1 MIRFGYI
8 ILFCAAFLGLFSA
21 CQKDDAGKPVDTE
34 EDLFIRAVDISYWPV
49 IRDYHLDF
57 YNLNGAKEDFIMIL
71 KNSGVNTIRLRL
83 WVNPDEPYASLPQ
96 VNSFARTLQ
105 SAGFR
110 IWLSLHYSDTW
121 ADPGQQQIPSAWL
134 GAEHDALND
143 SVYNY
148 TTRVVNQI
156 KPDLIQIGNEINN
169 GFLLPEGD
177 IYSHKIQFL
186 QLLNSGIEAVR
197 NANGKTKIIIH
208 YAGLEGIDWFL
219 DQVSDLDFDVIGLS
233 YYPVWHGKDLTLLTE
248 KIKEITINRN
258 HDVMIAE
265 TAYPFSLG
273 WNDWTN
279 NIVGLEE
286 QLILPEFPA
295 SQQGQ
300 RDFILEIRNIL
311 SETERGL
318 GFCYWGAELVAFDG
332 PQSEN
337 GSSWE
342 NQAIFN
348 FDNQALP
355 VLEAFSK
362 NLK

>member
-110 IWLSLHYSDTW
+110 IWLSLHYSDTC

-169 GFLLPEGD
+169 H
-177 IYSHKIQFL
+177 SHKNYKWI
-186 QLLNSGIEAVR
+186 
-197 NANGKTKIIIH
+197 
-208 YAGLEGIDWFL
+208 
-219 DQVSDLDFDVIGLS
+219 S
-233 YYPVWHGKDLTLLTE
+233 Y
-248 KIKEITINRN
+248 IRSS
-258 HDVMIAE
+258 IAF
-265 TAYPFSLG
+265 YRLF
-273 WNDWTN
+273 
-279 NIVGLEE
+279 
-286 QLILPEFPA
+286 
-295 SQQGQ
+295 
-300 RDFILEIRNIL
+300 
-311 SETERGL
+311 RG
-318 GFCYWGAELVAFDG
+318 
-332 PQSEN
+332 
-337 GSSWE
+337 
-342 NQAIFN
+342 
-348 FDNQALP
+348 
-355 VLEAFSK
+355 
-362 NLK
+362 